1 MSTLADYLAFAKAH
15 PGLFVN
21 PPHGGIT
28 ILLDED
34 EIRATESHEARR
46 LEAQGLPAEWAQVG
60 IAYRDQYVLLL
71 RDAVR
76 FPDGSLATCIR
87 SVDDDERPPG
97 VVVLPLHQGQVL
109 LIRHF
114 RHGTRTWH
122 LEVPQGFG
130 IPGLSSEESIRL
142 ELQQEI
148 SATVSRLVSLG
159 RFHPDTRVGANVVEL
174 FYADIETYGDLELQE
189 GIIEL
194 LPTPVLELERMIRE
208 NEITNTFLLVAYTRA
223 KLQGL
228 L

>member
-1 MSTLADYLAFAKAH
+1 MSTLADYLAFAKAN

-28 ILLDED
+28 ILLDDD
-34 EIRATESHEARR
+34 EIREAEKQEAQK

-60 IAYRDQYVLLL
+60 FAYRDQYVLLL

-76 FPDGSLATCIR
+76 FPDGSLGTCIR
-87 SVDDDERPPG
+87 SVDEHERAPG
-97 VVVLPLHQGQVL
+97 VVVPPLHQGQVL

-114 RHGTRTWH
+114 RHGSRTWH

-148 SATVSRLVSLG
+148 SATVSRLV
-159 RFHPDTRVGANVVEL
+159 
-174 FYADIETYGDLELQE
+174 
-189 GIIEL
+189 
-194 LPTPVLELERMIRE
+194 
-208 NEITNTFLLVAYTRA
+208 
-223 KLQGL
+223 
-228 L
+228 